1 MAMNAAIRNMRLYPL
16 TSAATRNALDKAFGL
31 LEQALAGSEALVLA
45 ESEGRLLINEAV
57 LDERSQAKPQIQAFL
72 DMMLSLG
79 LRNMTFKPGLD
90 TEELTA
96 FLKSISTDAQKLGE
110 AGGLKE
116 LLGEK
121 PFPHILLDHKVYV
134 AMKED
139 EEVASKRDRSA
150 NLEETFGPMVD
161 TLDQILDADHK
172 GKVAQ
177 HLAEA
182 MLKKEDR
189 VLTAVLTRK
198 MEGELG
204 GQLFHDI
211 LHKMDDATFERL
223 VARVKALHGAGGTG
237 ADMAE
242 IKAAYQNMMRSEK
255 GLEYQARVREQ
266 KEKERA
272 RKEKER
278 ARLQAGLNRLLKGE
292 LVLLKQPWI
301 REALPDTA
309 LQYHTA
315 NPKVALALCG
325 RLGEGLIHEK
335 KSLRQAAAAALLPLA
350 QKLSESEY
358 TPLAIKLGPY
368 LGRWLSR
375 FSQPFEGWETV
386 CALLVGAART
396 LVNQGAFQQAAPLLD
411 GLNRFY
417 GQTEAQEPVRHPLG
431 EQLARIPAPERIQEL
446 MADFQGPDEK
456 RRKLAMQRLIG
467 LGAAAISPLLELLK
481 TSEDRSE
488 RSRLLGMIADIG
500 PAARPALE
508 AALELGKPWYYM
520 RNLALLLGKVGEAR
534 HAAQLEPL
542 LQYNDIRVQQE
553 ALNSIFRIG
562 GDRREEI
569 LLAAFP
575 QAGDRLKADIAGML
589 GALKS
594 QAAVEPLIEALE
606 SRSLIGSKARDAL
619 EAKICAALG
628 QVRDPQAIGPLTDLA
643 EGKKGRLGKRAHSP
657 KVQAAARKALA
668 RIRES

>member
-31 LEQALAGSEALVLA
+31 LEQALEGSDALVLA

-90 TEELTA
+90 IEELTA
-96 FLKSISTDAQKLGE
+96 FLKSVSTDAQNLRE

-116 LLGEK
+116 FLGDK
-121 PFPHILLDHKVYV
+121 RFAHILLDHKVYV
-134 AMKED
+134 AMKEN
-139 EEVASKRDRSA
+139 EEVASKQDRSA

-161 TLDQILDADHK
+161 TLDQILESDHK
-172 GKVAQ
+172 GKVSQ

-204 GQLFHDI
+204 GQLFHEI

-223 VARVKALHGAGGTG
+223 IARVRELHGAGGTG
-237 ADMAE
+237 ADLAE

-255 GLEYQARVREQ
+255 GLQYQARVREQ

-272 RKEKER
+272 RKERER

-292 LVLLKQPWI
+292 QVLLKQPWI
-301 REALPDTA
+301 REALPDTVM
-309 LQYHTA
+309 QYHKTK
-315 NPKVALALCG
+315 PKVALALCG

-335 KSLRQAAAAALLPLA
+335 RSLRQAAASALLPLA
-350 QKLSESEY
+350 RKLSDPEY
-358 TPLAIKLGPY
+358 CPLAIQIGPY
-368 LGRWLSR
+368 VSQWLSR
-375 FSQPFEGWETV
+375 CSQPFEGWDAV
-386 CALLVGAART
+386 CRLVTGAART
-396 LVNQGAFQQAAPLLD
+396 LLTQRAFQQAAPLLE

-417 GQTEAQEPVRHPLG
+417 GQTEAQEPVRQHLG
-431 EQLARIPAPERIQEL
+431 EDLSRIAAQELIQEL
-446 MADFQGPDEK
+446 MADFQGENEE
-456 RRKLAMQRLIG
+456 RRKRAMQRLTG
-467 LGAAAISPLLELLK
+467 LGAAAIQPLLERLK

-508 AALELGKPWYYM
+508 AELELGKPWYYM

-534 HAAQLEPL
+534 HAAQLQPL

-562 GDRREEI
+562 GDQREEI

-575 QAGDRLKADIAGML
+575 EAGDRLKADIAGML
-589 GALKS
+589 GAIKS
-594 QAAVEPLIEALE
+594 QAAVEPLIEVLE

-619 EAKICAALG
+619 EAKVCAALG
-628 QVRDPQAIGPLTDLA
+628 QLRDPRAISPLTDLA

-668 RIRES
+668 KIRES